1 MAEKALN
8 YTLHQRKAVVGKLK
22 GQMVQVA
29 LPSRRN
35 RISFRAFCE
44 RVGKS
49 VSFTHQE
56 VAAVLNFATEIAK
69 DIVSSG
75 DSVQFGDLGV
85 LKPSFKST
93 MVPIDE
99 KFVVVKHILKP
110 MVKLTPSRQYFTL
123 TDVDFERVE
132 PNRKKAKTDK
142 TGSVGGGETSP
153 QPGTP
158 VEGGDD
164 GGRPRTGI

>member
-1 MAEKALN
+1 MAEKALK
-8 YTLHQRKAVVGKLK
+8 YTLHQRKAGVGKLK
-22 GQMVQVA
+22 GKMVQVA

-56 VAAVLNFATEIAK
+56 VAAVINFATEIAK

-85 LKPSFKST
+85 LKPSFRST
-93 MVPIDE
+93 LVPIDE

-110 MVKLTPSRQYFTL
+110 VVKLTPSRLYFTL
-123 TDVDFERVE
+123 TDVDFERVD
-132 PNRKKAKTDK
+132 PDTKKGKSTQ
-142 TGSVGGGETSP
+142 GGEPDKGDRGDSRTD
-153 QPGTP
+153 TP
-158 VEGGDD
+158 PSSGD
-164 GGRPRTGI
+164 GRPNTGI